1 MVCELVAELLN
12 CIVSPNVV
20 GGCVELMPMIY
31 KFLEF
36 RLSLSLLYRKKP
48 FVIKN
53 KKKQKQTDKKM
64 KTYCVWNIGKRYF
77 ATITKQ

>member
-36 RLSLSLLYRKKP
+36 LLSLSLLYRKKP

-53 KKKQKQTDKKM
+53 EKTKANKQTKK
-64 KTYCVWNIGKRYF
+64 
-77 ATITKQ
+77 